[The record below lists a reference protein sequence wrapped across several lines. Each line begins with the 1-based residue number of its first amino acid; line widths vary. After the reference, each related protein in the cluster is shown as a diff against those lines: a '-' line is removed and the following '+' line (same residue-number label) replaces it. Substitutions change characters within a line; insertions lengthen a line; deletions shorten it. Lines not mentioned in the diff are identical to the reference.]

1 MKIGLYIFK
10 LSILNARNIAFL
22 LAFLASLIYGVSFT
36 VAKDVM
42 PLYIKPFGF
51 IFIRV
56 LGATALFWIAGI
68 FVKKEKIVINDFLRI
83 FLASVFGIA
92 LNMLAFFKGLSMTSP
107 ISASVIM
114 VTSPII
120 VLSFATIFL
129 NEKATKK
136 KISGIFIGMAGA
148 ALLIVYGQSFQLGDS
163 EVLGNFLIMVNAT
176 SYALYLI
183 LIKNLSKKYHPLT
196 FAKWLYLFGFIL
208 IIPFGLREFTEV
220 NWTNVPQSAL
230 LSIGF
235 ITVFTTFLTYL
246 FNLLAIRKLKPT
258 TLSIFIY
265 LQPVI
270 ASTYALIVGSDTL
283 NLTKI
288 LATILIF
295 IGVFLVTRKPKEE
308 E

>member
-1 MKIGLYIFK
+1 
-10 LSILNARNIAFL
+10 LSARNIAFL

-56 LGATALFWIAGI
+56 LGATALFWIAGLFI
-68 FVKKEKIVINDFLRI
+68 KKEKIVINDFLRI
-83 FLASVFGIA
+83 FLASIFGIA

-136 KISGIFIGMAGA
+136 KLSGIFIGMAGA
-148 ALLIVYGQSFQLGDS
+148 ALLIIYGQTFHIGDS
-163 EVLGNFLIMVNAT
+163 EVLGNFLILINAT

-208 IIPFGLREFTEV
+208 IIPFGLREFNEV
-220 NWTNVPQSAL
+220 NWSTIPQSAL
-230 LSIGF
+230 LSIAF

-270 ASTYALIVGSDTL
+270 ASSYALIVGSDSL
-283 NLTKI
+283 NLIKI
-288 LATILIF
+288 LATVLIF

-308 E
+308 PS

>member
-1 MKIGLYIFK
+1 M
-10 LSILNARNIAFL
+10 SARNIAFL

-56 LGATALFWIAGI
+56 LGATALFWIAGLFI
-68 FVKKEKIVINDFLRI
+68 KKEKIVINDFLRI
-83 FLASVFGIA
+83 FLASIFGIA

-136 KISGIFIGMAGA
+136 KLSGIFIGMAGA
-148 ALLIVYGQSFQLGDS
+148 ALLIIYGQTFHIGDS
-163 EVLGNFLIMVNAT
+163 EVLGNFLILINAT

-208 IIPFGLREFTEV
+208 IIPFGLREFNEV
-220 NWTNVPQSAL
+220 NWSTIPQSAL
-230 LSIGF
+230 LSIAF

-270 ASTYALIVGSDTL
+270 ASSYALIVGSDSL
-283 NLTKI
+283 NLIKI
-288 LATILIF
+288 LATVLIF

-308 E
+308 PS

>member
-1 MKIGLYIFK
+1 
-10 LSILNARNIAFL
+10 LSTRNIAFL

-51 IFIRV
+51 ILIRV
-56 LGATALFWIAGI
+56 FGATSLFWIAGL
-68 FVKKEKIVINDFLRI
+68 FVKREKIATNDFLRI
-83 FLASVFGIA
+83 FLASIFGIA

-136 KISGIFIGMAGA
+136 KLAGIFIGMAGA
-148 ALLIVYGQSFQLGDS
+148 ALLIIYGQTFKMGDS
-163 EVLGNFLIMVNAT
+163 EVLGNFLILVNAT

-196 FAKWLYLFGFIL
+196 FAKWLYLFGFL
-208 IIPFGLREFTEV
+208 LVIPFGLREFNEV
-220 NWTNVPQSAL
+220 NWLDIPRSAL
-230 LSIGF
+230 YSIVF
-235 ITVFTTFLTYL
+235 IVVFTTFLTYL

-270 ASTYALIVGSDTL
+270 ASSYALIVGSDTL

-288 LATILIF
+288 LATVLIF
-295 IGVFLVTRKPKEE
+295 IGVYLVTRKPKEE
-308 E
+308 VS